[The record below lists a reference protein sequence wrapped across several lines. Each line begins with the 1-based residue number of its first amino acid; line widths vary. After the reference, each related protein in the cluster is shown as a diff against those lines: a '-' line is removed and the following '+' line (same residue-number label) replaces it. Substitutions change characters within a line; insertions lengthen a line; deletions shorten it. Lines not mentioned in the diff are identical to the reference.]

1 MNGLRTG
8 IWYRTLP
15 RLDTEAMMNTM
26 KGWGPGI
33 LDFIVRLLIA
43 LLILFIASRI
53 VKIISRIMN
62 NAMER
67 ASLDVNVMRMLTTLT
82 EVAIY
87 TLAVFI
93 AADNM
98 GIPSASIIALLGSAG
113 LAIGLALQESLKNV
127 AGSLM
132 IMISRPFVIGEYII
146 FGDIEGTV
154 VSVGL
159 IYTTLLT
166 VDNKKVTIPNGSISN
181 GVVVNVTGQE
191 KRRVDLEVGIGYTS
205 DMKLAKEIMYHL
217 FENNPLV
224 LKEDGITA
232 YVGNLG
238 DSSVTVGIRGWTK
251 TADYWTVRWEMIER
265 IKEEFDKNGIEIPF
279 NQVDVNV
286 RGAFTPLQET
296 ASSESNR

>member
-146 FGDIEGTV
+146 C
-154 VSVGL
+154 
-159 IYTTLLT
+159 LL
-166 VDNKKVTIPNGSISN
+166 
-181 GVVVNVTGQE
+181 
-191 KRRVDLEVGIGYTS
+191 YTS
-205 DMKLAKEIMYHL
+205 PSPRD
-217 FENNPLV
+217 
-224 LKEDGITA
+224 T
-232 YVGNLG
+232 
-238 DSSVTVGIRGWTK
+238 R
-251 TADYWTVRWEMIER
+251 
-265 IKEEFDKNGIEIPF
+265 
-279 NQVDVNV
+279 
-286 RGAFTPLQET
+286 
-296 ASSESNR
+296 